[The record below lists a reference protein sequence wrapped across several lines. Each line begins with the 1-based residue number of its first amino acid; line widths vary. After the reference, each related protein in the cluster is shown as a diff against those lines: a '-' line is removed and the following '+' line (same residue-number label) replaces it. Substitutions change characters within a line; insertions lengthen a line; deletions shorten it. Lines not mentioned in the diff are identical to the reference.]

1 MLHNVFLY
9 LDIFSKLWI
18 NFGDCNKD
26 GQSADMGKCSAHS
39 IVHFWQADDFKT
51 FLFKL
56 LFQLF
61 VYFSSS
67 FRQYW
72 SYNVTKAACLNL
84 FLAQK
89 ETNL

>member
-26 GQSADMGKCSAHS
+26 GQSADMGKCSAHC

-67 FRQYW
+67 FRQY
-72 SYNVTKAACLNL
+72 
-84 FLAQK
+84 
-89 ETNL
+89 